1 MYARVTEI
9 QSAPERADES
19 IRYAEEKVRPAMLA
33 RGAQGLDVLTDRKSG
48 HGYIISWWKDA
59 DAARASEAAANQ
71 VREQSRQD
79 LGFQLIGVQT
89 YEVTVEENVKA
100 AQPRA
105 ARATTAQGDVARIN
119 EISQWTTS
127 QLLPAYRAQPGFCG
141 WCTLTDRQTGKSLIM
156 SLWESDAAMMAA
168 EALLSK
174 SRGRATQEM
183 GLRLDPT
190 RYYELSTQPTPPTMP
205 TQQPEIRP

>member
-1 MYARVTEI
+1 MYARVTTI

-19 IRYAEEKVRPAMLA
+19 IRYAEEKVRPSMLA
-33 RGAQGLDVLTDRKSG
+33 RGALGLDILTDRQSG

-79 LGFQLIGVQT
+79 LGFQLLDVHT
-89 YEVTVEENVKA
+89 YEVSVEEDTKGV
-100 AQPRA
+100 QPRA
-105 ARATTAQGDVARIN
+105 ARVTSAQGDAARTA

-127 QLLPAYRAQPGFCG
+127 QLLPAYRAQPGFSG
-141 WCTLTDRQTGKSLIM
+141 WRTLVDRQTGKSLIM
-156 SLWESDAAMMAA
+156 SLWETGAAMKAA
-168 EALLSK
+168 EALLSQ

-190 RYYELSTQPTPPTMP
+190 RYYDLATQPTPPTTQP
-205 TQQPEIRP
+205 QQPEARP